1 MGPKCVSD
9 RFSSSKYCVILLAI
23 VTVISIRQLSTGWVN
38 NGESY
43 KVGNRRRFIAVL
55 RLECILLLANFFIY
69 TQLMVYFDRDDRE
82 KYDKRLTVKERRH
95 ASIALITFMFVSQMV
110 YLMYF
115 APDVIQVLFFDI
127 CALLSGFWTNLLGVV
142 AGFFIVNV
150 FISMLNS
157 LSSTKPLVAYIAVI
171 PYIGQIVL
179 DRRYQIKFLLIATAV
194 MSLVMWFGSDRIV
207 VKHVTIPVANF
218 SGTGGSV
225 KIALVSDVHA
235 GASVHREQ
243 VAKVVDKLLDLR
255 VDMVA
260 LVGDLVDGPL
270 EQLAGRMLPLW
281 LLHYRHRIYYVSGNH
296 EYYYGDARKWFSEF
310 GRHGIEVLNNKCD
323 MYKGVCIVGVND
335 ISSETSGIDGH
346 SMNLTE
352 AMQNCS
358 AKSSRIL
365 LSHNPA
371 SVLTFSAE
379 DLEKVDVVLSGH
391 THAGQYYVLVPLIS
405 WLLPYFHGL
414 YDIGHGKLLVS
425 AGTLFQGAPMKM
437 LWMSEIWVVTL
448 TKST

>member
-1 MGPKCVSD
+1 
-9 RFSSSKYCVILLAI
+9 
-23 VTVISIRQLSTGWVN
+23 
-38 NGESY
+38 
-43 KVGNRRRFIAVL
+43 
-55 RLECILLLANFFIY
+55 
-69 TQLMVYFDRDDRE
+69 MVYFDRDDRE

-207 VKHVTIPVANF
+207 VKHVTIPVAMFMLAQVCIGNRY
-218 SGTGGSV
+218 
-225 KIALVSDVHA
+225 IAISSCAVT
-235 GASVHREQ
+235 

-281 LLHYRHRIYYVSGNH
+281 
-296 EYYYGDARKWFSEF
+296 
-310 GRHGIEVLNNKCD
+310 
-323 MYKGVCIVGVND
+323 
-335 ISSETSGIDGH
+335 
-346 SMNLTE
+346 
-352 AMQNCS
+352 
-358 AKSSRIL
+358 
-365 LSHNPA
+365 
-371 SVLTFSAE
+371 
-379 DLEKVDVVLSGH
+379 
-391 THAGQYYVLVPLIS
+391 
-405 WLLPYFHGL
+405 
-414 YDIGHGKLLVS
+414 
-425 AGTLFQGAPMKM
+425 
-437 LWMSEIWVVTL
+437 
-448 TKST
+448 